1 MKLINVNGKTFTV
14 QYLKESHRLVS
25 KTLSGELTRSSDEP
39 RVATRRGLPLIIP
52 GELRLLLEGGN
63 APSMV
68 RAVLTLLTSYRVM
81 PAAPKLKL
89 ETITASFS
97 GLTKTL
103 PEVALIIDDRFRRF
117 IRKNSDKPFQ
127 KEDRSPLHP
136 SARLLSLNSSGP
148 NGKVQ
153 SLSYPHDALA
163 FKQLVARGSDILK
176 NFSIVASYTGKDLYK
191 ALVAEMESKEEIPYS
206 PIHARHEGVLG
217 RLALKPEPAG
227 KMRVFAIVDG

>member
-25 KTLSGELTRSSDEP
+25 KTLSGELSRSSDEP

-103 PEVALIIDDRFRRF
+103 PEVALIIDDRFRPF
-117 IRKNSDKPFQ
+117 IRRNSDKPFQ
-127 KEDRSPLHP
+127 K
-136 SARLLSLNSSGP
+136 
-148 NGKVQ
+148 
-153 SLSYPHDALA
+153 
-163 FKQLVARGSDILK
+163 
-176 NFSIVASYTGKDLYK
+176 
-191 ALVAEMESKEEIPYS
+191 
-206 PIHARHEGVLG
+206 
-217 RLALKPEPAG
+217 
-227 KMRVFAIVDG
+227 